1 MIDIAEIKIAIDT
14 ENRAMY
20 QAYID
25 GRREDAHKHMREVLR
40 LAGIACTELFYP
52 EERNR

>member
-1 MIDIAEIKIAIDT
+1 MIDIAEIKIAIDQ

-20 QAYID
+20 QAVID
-25 GRREDAHKHMREVLR
+25 RRFEDAAKHAAEIERLGHKCRWEV
-40 LAGIACTELFYP
+40 FH